1 MESMQFNDVKTEQL
15 SKTGEPFIDGI
26 ECIEAMEPK
35 KKEDVMEALAF
46 LRAKFRDGAEKLPSE
61 EREKYRNVFQHI
73 IEEFRGMEESLT
85 RTECNPDDRV
95 LQMNGPFR
103 RDETGALCAPK
114 KEDVQASFLQVMRR
128 GEVCIPIEVESVSVE
143 ENYVHMLYGPANPNY
158 LYKEPNMFV
167 KFKTLEQTKIV
178 ETNIKSRTVSYQV
191 GSTLTGSNYR
201 FSVPALN
208 SADRAAYRAIGDLIT
223 RIKTVDSKLKAL
235 GAVPGRGGLPE
246 LSDKLIQ
253 KDDFDTYI
261 NSLRAADTQRVRW
274 DPLMKQQELHGWL
287 CTRTRVDKSKRQAAL
302 EPLVDERID
311 ILLKLAMFDPDQYP
325 VVIERE
331 FK

>member
-1 MESMQFNDVKTEQL
+1 MQKRPKNRKVPMESMQFNDVKTEQL

-85 RTECNPDDRV
+85 QAECNPDDRV

-128 GEVCIPIEVESVSVE
+128 GEVCHSNRS
-143 ENYVHMLYGPANPNY
+143 G
-158 LYKEPNMFV
+158 
-167 KFKTLEQTKIV
+167 
-178 ETNIKSRTVSYQV
+178 V
-191 GSTLTGSNYR
+191 G
-201 FSVPALN
+201 VC
-208 SADRAAYRAIGDLIT
+208 
-223 RIKTVDSKLKAL
+223 
-235 GAVPGRGGLPE
+235 RGE
-246 LSDKLIQ
+246 LRS
-253 KDDFDTYI
+253 
-261 NSLRAADTQRVRW
+261 
-274 DPLMKQQELHGWL
+274 H
-287 CTRTRVDKSKRQAAL
+287 
-302 EPLVDERID
+302 
-311 ILLKLAMFDPDQYP
+311 
-325 VVIERE
+325 VVWSS
-331 FK
+331 

>member
-1 MESMQFNDVKTEQL
+1 
-15 SKTGEPFIDGI
+15 
-26 ECIEAMEPK
+26 
-35 KKEDVMEALAF
+35 
-46 LRAKFRDGAEKLPSE
+46 
-61 EREKYRNVFQHI
+61 
-73 IEEFRGMEESLT
+73 
-85 RTECNPDDRV
+85 
-95 LQMNGPFR
+95 LQGP
-103 RDETGALCAPK
+103 T
-114 KEDVQASFLQVMRR
+114 S
-128 GEVCIPIEVESVSVE
+128 S
-143 ENYVHMLYGPANPNY
+143 NY
-158 LYKEPNMFV
+158 LLQEPSVFV
-167 KFKTLEQTKIV
+167 KFGTSQQAKTV
-178 ETNIKSRTVSYQV
+178 ENEIKYKTVYFSFAQAGINYHFTVPKQN
-191 GSTLTGSNYR
+191 ST
-201 FSVPALN
+201 
-208 SADRAAYRAIGDLIT
+208 DRAAYRTIGDLI
-223 RIKTVDSKLKAL
+223 KGLKKVDSKLKAL